1 MPIFSDINDCEGGA
15 KDVSGIK
22 EGHEYILQDMECLV
36 VINPMKIIKAFFR
49 ILNGVDGLKG
59 RESLPRPFSV
69 QKFNILFLDM
79 RTIPQQGAGEVKGG
93 GGAENKAIKALFS
106 QIRDVSAMVNVG
118 MGEDKGGDVC
128 RLEGK
133 IQVSFTALLAPS
145 LEKTAIK

>member
-1 MPIFSDINDCEGGA
+1 MPIFSDINDCKGGA
-15 KDVSGIK
+15 EDVPGIK
-22 EGHEYILQDMECLV
+22 EGHEYILQDVERLV
-36 VINPMKIIKAFFR
+36 VINPVKIIKAFFR
-49 ILNGVDGLKG
+49 IFNGVDGLKG
-59 RESLPRPFSV
+59 RESPPCPFFV

-79 RTIPQQGAGEVKGG
+79 RTIPQQGAGEVKCGS
-93 GGAENKAIKALFS
+93 GAENKALKALFS

-118 MGEDKGGDVC
+118 VGEYKGGNLC